1 MIRKISAIIFSVF
14 LMLPLSVSAEI
25 EIFKI
30 GYVVVEK
37 ILKEAPQT
45 AASNKKLEKEFKS
58 RTDGLQKK
66 VKSIQK
72 QEKDFN
78 KNSVTMSATDRQKAQ
93 KKIQNSKIEI
103 QRIERELREDIDIRR
118 REEIG
123 KLQQK
128 INEAIEEMAKT
139 DKYDLILYQGVAYA
153 SKEIE
158 LAFAESKEEILSTV
172 ILGEEALPPTTSA
185 NSEHLNSFNIHIH
198 FYFVLPKTLISLSVI
213 SISFEA

>member
-1 MIRKISAIIFSVF
+1 MIKIFSAIF
-14 LMLPLSVSAEI
+14 LSIYLLMPLSVSAQT

-72 QEKDFN
+72 EEKDFN
-78 KNSVTMSATDRQKAQ
+78 KNSVTMSADDRQKAQ
-93 KKIQNSKIEI
+93 KKIQNSKIEV

-139 DKYDLILYQGVAYA
+139 EKYDLILYQGVAYA
-153 SKEIE
+153 SKEIDITDK
-158 LAFAESKEEILSTV
+158 LIKV
-172 ILGEEALPPTTSA
+172 LG
-185 NSEHLNSFNIHIH
+185 
-198 FYFVLPKTLISLSVI
+198 KTK
-213 SISFEA
+213 

>member
-1 MIRKISAIIFSVF
+1 MIRTFSAIFFSI
-14 LMLPLSVSAEI
+14 LLLLPLSVSAEI
-25 EIFKI
+25 EVFKI

-58 RTDGLQKK
+58 RTDDLQKK
-66 VKSIQK
+66 VKAIQK

-78 KNSVTMSATDRQKAQ
+78 KNSVTMSAAERQKAQ
-93 KKIQNSKIEI
+93 KKVQNAKIEI

-153 SKEIE
+153 SKEVDITDK
-158 LAFAESKEEILSTV
+158 LIK
-172 ILGEEALPPTTSA
+172 
-185 NSEHLNSFNIHIH
+185 
-198 FYFVLPKTLISLSVI
+198 VLDKTK
-213 SISFEA
+213 

>member
-1 MIRKISAIIFSVF
+1 MIKKFSAIFLSVF
-14 LMLPLSVSAEI
+14 LLLPLSVSAEM

-66 VKSIQK
+66 VKAIQK

-78 KNSVTMSATDRQKAQ
+78 KNSVTMTDAERQKAQ

-103 QRIERELREDIDIRR
+103 Q
-118 REEIG
+118 
-123 KLQQK
+123 
-128 INEAIEEMAKT
+128 
-139 DKYDLILYQGVAYA
+139 
-153 SKEIE
+153 
-158 LAFAESKEEILSTV
+158 
-172 ILGEEALPPTTSA
+172 
-185 NSEHLNSFNIHIH
+185 
-198 FYFVLPKTLISLSVI
+198 
-213 SISFEA
+213 

>member
-1 MIRKISAIIFSVF
+1 MIRKFSAVFFSI
-14 LMLPLSVSAEI
+14 LLLLPISVSAEM

-58 RTDGLQKK
+58 RTDSLQKK
-66 VKSIQK
+66 VKAIQK

-78 KNSVTMSATDRQKAQ
+78 KNSVTMAAADRQKAQ

-123 KLQQK
+123 KLQAK
-128 INEAIEEMAKT
+128 INEAIEEMAKK

-153 SKEIE
+153 SKEIDITDK
-158 LAFAESKEEILSTV
+158 LIKV
-172 ILGEEALPPTTSA
+172 LG
-185 NSEHLNSFNIHIH
+185 
-198 FYFVLPKTLISLSVI
+198 KTK
-213 SISFEA
+213 

>member
-1 MIRKISAIIFSVF
+1 MMIKKLTAMFLSIFLLLPQSA
-14 LMLPLSVSAEI
+14 LAEM

-30 GYVVVEK
+30 GYVLVERV
-37 ILKEAPQT
+37 LKEAPQT
-45 AASNKKLEKEFKS
+45 AASNKKLEKEFKT

-66 VKSIQK
+66 VKAIQK
-72 QEKDFN
+72 QEKDFK
-78 KNSVTMSATDRQKAQ
+78 KNSVAMAAADRQKAQ

-153 SKEIE
+153 SKEIDITDK
-158 LAFAESKEEILSTV
+158 LIKV
-172 ILGEEALPPTTSA
+172 LG
-185 NSEHLNSFNIHIH
+185 
-198 FYFVLPKTLISLSVI
+198 KTK
-213 SISFEA
+213 

>member
-1 MIRKISAIIFSVF
+1 MITRIYMGVLVCVS
-14 LMLPLSVSAEI
+14 LLLPLSVQAEM

-37 ILKEAPQT
+37 VLKDAPQT

-66 VKSIQK
+66 VKDVQAK
-72 QEKDFN
+72 EKDFK
-78 KNSVTMSATDRQKAQ
+78 KNSLTMSDSDKQKAQ
-93 KKIQNSKIEI
+93 KKIQNMKIEV
-103 QRIERELREDIDIRR
+103 QRVERELREDIDIRR

-139 DKYDLILYQGVAYA
+139 EKYDLILYQGVAYA
-153 SKEIE
+153 SKEIDITDE
-158 LAFAESKEEILSTV
+158 LIK
-172 ILGEEALPPTTSA
+172 
-185 NSEHLNSFNIHIH
+185 
-198 FYFVLPKTLISLSVI
+198 VLAKTK
-213 SISFEA
+213 

>member
-1 MIRKISAIIFSVF
+1 MMKQKHSNSEWEQIFNITLNKEINKMIKNFLVIFFSSF
-14 LMLPLSVSAEI
+14 LLLPISVSAET
-25 EIFKI
+25 ETYKI

-58 RTDGLQKK
+58 RTDGLQNK
-66 VKSIQK
+66 VKAIQK

-78 KNSVTMSATDRQKAQ
+78 KNTVTMSASERQEAQ

-128 INEAIEEMAKT
+128 INEAIEGLAAKE
-139 DKYDLILYQGVAYA
+139 KYDLILYQGVAFA
-153 SKEIE
+153 SKEIDITNE
-158 LAFAESKEEILSTV
+158 LIKV
-172 ILGEEALPPTTSA
+172 LG
-185 NSEHLNSFNIHIH
+185 
-198 FYFVLPKTLISLSVI
+198 KTK
-213 SISFEA
+213 

>member
-1 MIRKISAIIFSVF
+1 MIRKFSAIFFTVF
-14 LMLPLSVSAEI
+14 LILPLSVSAEMK
-25 EIFKI
+25 IFKI

-66 VKSIQK
+66 VKAIQK
-72 QEKDFN
+72 QEKEFN
-78 KNSVTMSATDRQKAQ
+78 KNSVTMATADRQKAQ

-128 INEAIEEMAKT
+128 INEAIEEMAKN

-153 SKEIE
+153 SKEIDITDKLIE
-158 LAFAESKEEILSTV
+158 VLA
-172 ILGEEALPPTTSA
+172 
-185 NSEHLNSFNIHIH
+185 
-198 FYFVLPKTLISLSVI
+198 KTK
-213 SISFEA
+213 

>member
-1 MIRKISAIIFSVF
+1 MLFSIF
-14 LMLPLSVSAEI
+14 LLLPLSVSAEM

-37 ILKEAPQT
+37 VLKEAPQT
-45 AASNKKLEKEFKS
+45 AASNIKLEKEFKS
-58 RTDGLQKK
+58 RTDDLQKK
-66 VKSIQK
+66 VKAIQK

-78 KNSVTMSATDRQKAQ
+78 KNSVTMSTDDRQKAQ

-153 SKEIE
+153 SKEIDITDK
-158 LAFAESKEEILSTV
+158 LIKV
-172 ILGEEALPPTTSA
+172 LG
-185 NSEHLNSFNIHIH
+185 
-198 FYFVLPKTLISLSVI
+198 KTK
-213 SISFEA
+213 

>member
-1 MIRKISAIIFSVF
+1 MMIRKFSAMLFSIF
-14 LMLPLSVSAEI
+14 LLLPLTVSAEM

-37 ILKEAPQT
+37 VLKDAPQT

-66 VKSIQK
+66 VKAIQK
-72 QEKDFN
+72 REKDFN
-78 KNSVTMSATDRQKAQ
+78 KNSVTMAAADRQKAQ

-118 REEIG
+118 REEIE
-123 KLQQK
+123 KLQTK

-139 DKYDLILYQGVAYA
+139 EKYDLILYQGVAYA
-153 SKEIE
+153 SKEIDITDK
-158 LAFAESKEEILSTV
+158 LIKVLSKT
-172 ILGEEALPPTTSA
+172 
-185 NSEHLNSFNIHIH
+185 
-198 FYFVLPKTLISLSVI
+198 K
-213 SISFEA
+213 

>member
-1 MIRKISAIIFSVF
+1 MIRKFSAIFFSVF
-14 LMLPLSVSAEI
+14 LMLPMSVSAET

-37 ILKEAPQT
+37 ILKKAPQT

-66 VKSIQK
+66 VKAIQK
-72 QEKDFN
+72 QEKEFN
-78 KNSVTMSATDRQKAQ
+78 KNSVTMSAADRQKAQ

-153 SKEIE
+153 SKEIDITDK
-158 LAFAESKEEILSTV
+158 LIKVLSKT
-172 ILGEEALPPTTSA
+172 
-185 NSEHLNSFNIHIH
+185 
-198 FYFVLPKTLISLSVI
+198 K
-213 SISFEA
+213 

>member
-1 MIRKISAIIFSVF
+1 MIRKFSAMLFSIFLLLPLTISAE
-14 LMLPLSVSAEI
+14 M

-37 ILKEAPQT
+37 VLKDAPQT

-66 VKSIQK
+66 VKAIQK

-78 KNSVTMSATDRQKAQ
+78 KNSVTMAAADRQKAQ

-128 INEAIEEMAKT
+128 INEAIDEMAKT

-153 SKEIE
+153 SKEIDITDK
-158 LAFAESKEEILSTV
+158 LIKV
-172 ILGEEALPPTTSA
+172 LGNT
-185 NSEHLNSFNIHIH
+185 
-198 FYFVLPKTLISLSVI
+198 K
-213 SISFEA
+213 

>member
-1 MIRKISAIIFSVF
+1 MIKKLSAMILSIF
-14 LMLPLSVSAEI
+14 LLLPLSAAAEM

-37 ILKEAPQT
+37 VLKEAPQT
-45 AASNKKLEKEFKS
+45 ASSNKKLEKEFKT
-58 RTDGLQKK
+58 RTDDLQKK
-66 VKSIQK
+66 VKAIQK

-78 KNSVTMSATDRQKAQ
+78 KNSVTMAAADRQKAQ

-128 INEAIEEMAKT
+128 INEAIEEMAKN

-153 SKEIE
+153 SKEIDITDKLIE
-158 LAFAESKEEILSTV
+158 VLA
-172 ILGEEALPPTTSA
+172 
-185 NSEHLNSFNIHIH
+185 
-198 FYFVLPKTLISLSVI
+198 KTK
-213 SISFEA
+213 

>member
-1 MIRKISAIIFSVF
+1 MMIRKFSAILFSIF
-14 LMLPLSVSAEI
+14 LLLPLSVSAEM

-45 AASNKKLEKEFKS
+45 ATSNKKLEKEFKS
-58 RTDGLQKK
+58 RTDGLKKK

-153 SKEIE
+153 SKEIDITDK
-158 LAFAESKEEILSTV
+158 LIKV
-172 ILGEEALPPTTSA
+172 LG
-185 NSEHLNSFNIHIH
+185 
-198 FYFVLPKTLISLSVI
+198 KTK
-213 SISFEA
+213 

>member
-1 MIRKISAIIFSVF
+1 MTKKISAIFFSVF
-14 LMLPLSVSAEI
+14 LLLPLSVSAEM

-66 VKSIQK
+66 VKAIQK

-78 KNSVTMSATDRQKAQ
+78 KNSVTMRDAERQKAQ

-153 SKEIE
+153 SKEIDITDK
-158 LAFAESKEEILSTV
+158 LIKVLSKT
-172 ILGEEALPPTTSA
+172 
-185 NSEHLNSFNIHIH
+185 
-198 FYFVLPKTLISLSVI
+198 K
-213 SISFEA
+213 

>member
-1 MIRKISAIIFSVF
+1 MIRKFSAIFFSIFLF
-14 LMLPLSVSAEI
+14 LPQSVSAEM

-45 AASNKKLEKEFKS
+45 TASNKKLEKEFKS
-58 RTDGLQKK
+58 RTDSLQKK
-66 VKSIQK
+66 GKALQK
-72 QEKDFN
+72 QQKDFD
-78 KNSVTMSATDRQKAQ
+78 KNSVTMTAAERQKSQ

-123 KLQQK
+123 KLQKK
-128 INEAIEEMAKT
+128 INEAIEEMAKK

-153 SKEIE
+153 SKEIDITDKLIE
-158 LAFAESKEEILSTV
+158 V
-172 ILGEEALPPTTSA
+172 LG
-185 NSEHLNSFNIHIH
+185 
-198 FYFVLPKTLISLSVI
+198 KTK
-213 SISFEA
+213 